1 MYCIR
6 LRKLTNRSDKNSP
19 AIFESK
25 LAFRIFNCHFTMR
38 VPLRQVEVRKK
49 DMLHFIKILI
59 KIH

>member
-49 DMLHFIKILI
+49 DILLF
-59 KIH
+59 